1 MKQEGQAVQFKDKTV
16 IVTGA
21 AGGLGLAIAE
31 AFVAEGARVA
41 VVDVDRRGREVAEM
55 LGRRG
60 VAMFVGADV
69 SDAFKVEDAVR
80 LTVHT
85 FGGVDILV
93 NAAAAGV
100 AGSALTVAPADWQRV
115 LEVNLTGVYLFS
127 QACVPEME
135 QRGGGVIV
143 NISSVQGLIAE
154 PDNAAY
160 IASQGGLIALTRSM
174 ALDFAPLNI
183 RVNALCSGVIADHSD
198 SEQVRPDRADSY
210 ALGRPGRP
218 EEVARAALFLA
229 SEAASFITGAVLPVD
244 GGLSAAISTISI
256 GSRS

>member
-1 MKQEGQAVQFKDKTV
+1 MLQFKDKIV

-31 AFVAEGARVA
+31 AFVAEGARVT
-41 VVDVDRRGREVAEM
+41 VVDVDRRGREVAET

-60 VAMFVGADV
+60 GAMFVGADV
-69 SDAFKVEDAVR
+69 SDAFEVDDAVR

-93 NAAAAGV
+93 NGAAAGA
-100 AGSALTVAPADWQRV
+100 AGSALTVAPVDWRRV

-127 QACVPEME
+127 RACVPEME

-143 NISSVQGLIAE
+143 NISSIQGLAAE
-154 PDNAAY
+154 RDNAAH
-160 IASQGGLIALTRSM
+160 IASQGGLVALTRSM

-183 RVNALCSGVIADHSD
+183 RVNALCPGMIAGHLD
-198 SEQVRPDRADSY
+198 SEQARRDRADSY
-210 ALGRPGRP
+210 ALLRPGRP

-229 SEAASFITGAVLPVD
+229 GEAASFITGAALPVD
-244 GGLSAAISTISI
+244 GGMSAACGIA
-256 GSRS
+256 GR